1 MVSTVLVRSD
11 PTNRNDKL
19 NLISQIRFFMIKLIL
34 NFSCHIRI
42 GSIAG
47 ESASVLGCYMVD
59 INLMELFGIPAED
72 FPVNYLLIKFL

>member
-1 MVSTVLVRSD
+1 
-11 PTNRNDKL
+11 
-19 NLISQIRFFMIKLIL
+19 MIKLIL

-47 ESASVLGCYMVD
+47 ESVSVSGCYMVD
-59 INLMELFGIPAED
+59 INLMELFGIPAEE